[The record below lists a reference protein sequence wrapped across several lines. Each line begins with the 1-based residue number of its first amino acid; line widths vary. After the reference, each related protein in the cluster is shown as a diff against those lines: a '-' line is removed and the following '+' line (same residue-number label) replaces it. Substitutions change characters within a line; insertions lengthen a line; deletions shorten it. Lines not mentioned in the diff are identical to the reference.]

1 MEELAKE
8 QKNPSPVTKERLRKA
23 LPWIILANVLV
34 WGGFGVAAA
43 IMFVSMGAW
52 PWVVWPFA
60 AYWWG
65 HHIQRKVAV
74 YHKAKEPKVLTPS
87 LSINVAEMSDEQ
99 IAEAAARAVRDLKFS
114 R

>member
-65 HHIQRKVAV
+65 HHIQRKIAV
-74 YHKAKEPKVLTPS
+74 YRKAKEPKALTPS